1 MRNGSSDAARFT
13 AALFLKGAL
22 MLLGGGI
29 ALLWPNETLVLAM
42 MFAGSLLALVAVY
55 EILLAFHARHDT
67 RGWML
72 ALADGALALGLA
84 VLTITITAV
93 PLRTT
98 MLLGAVWLGASAAI
112 AGILALALWPM
123 PRTRAVLG
131 AWAAVNVALAAMAL
145 VYDADIFILLYVGA
159 GYAIAY
165 GVFHLLAA
173 AWMRR
178 FGAPELSPPLQAAWG
193 SPSSVRPI
201 ARRR

>member
-1 MRNGSSDAARFT
+1 MRNGSADAARFT

-55 EILLAFHARHDT
+55 EILLAFHARRDT
-67 RGWML
+67 RGWLL
-72 ALADGALALGLA
+72 ALADGALAFGLA

-98 MLLGAVWLGASAAI
+98 IVLGALWLAASGVI
-112 AGILALALWPM
+112 AGVLALALWPM
-123 PRTRAVLG
+123 PRTRTALEL
-131 AWAAVNVALAAMAL
+131 WAAVNVALAVGSLA
-145 VYDADIFILLYVGA
+145 YDADIFLLLYVGA

-165 GVFHLLAA
+165 GVFHLFAA
-173 AWMRR
+173 VWMRR

-193 SPSSVRPI
+193 SPPSVPPV

>member
-1 MRNGSSDAARFT
+1 MPDGSADAARFT

-55 EILLAFHARHDT
+55 EILLALHARHDT
-67 RGWML
+67 RGWLL

-84 VLTITITAV
+84 ALTITITAV
-93 PLRTT
+93 PLRATF
-98 MLLGAVWLGASAAI
+98 LLGAVWLAGSGVI
-112 AGILALALWPM
+112 AGVLALALWPM
-123 PRTRAVLG
+123 PRTRIVLG
-131 AWAAVNVALAAMAL
+131 LWAAVNVALAAMSL
-145 VYDADIFILLYVGA
+145 VYDADIFLLLYVGA

-165 GVFHLLAA
+165 GMFHLFAA

-178 FGAPELSPPLQAAWG
+178 FGAPELAPPLQAAWAPPT
-193 SPSSVRPI
+193 SLPPI
-201 ARRR
+201 TRRR